1 MRYHYEKVE
10 ANTIEEYLSFI
21 QLGYIDITIDETKK
35 SDLFLAIEKKYMS
48 SGAFM
53 IEYAKDLLWGIGC
66 TRNEEKGRL
75 ILKSLISNLHPYA
88 LTVLGAFLMEKKE
101 YQQAETYLFSALQFE
116 FAPSDYFYGKMIENG
131 WNGHKDIKKAEY
143 YYLAAAKDNVSRAQL
158 ALGKMYQKKKELTSA
173 FFWFSMASKQ
183 KEKEATYELA
193 KAYFYGYGTKKD
205 EEKALKCYQEAF
217 EQGCLEAAKNIGSY
231 LFYHPELDTNGEMA
245 IAWLFQIKD
254 RKDAE
259 VHYMLGSL
267 LEKQNRL
274 KEAFE
279 FYLLSAKENHVESAL
294 KVGQF
299 YEKGKETN
307 PKLEQAIF
315 WYEKAALLGNEE
327 AKTSLRRAKKA
338 LKEEL
343 ENKQVILQEES
354 PKETKVDYLLLAI
367 QKENENDIIA
377 AHQFYQLA
385 INEGNLEA
393 EKKREEMQKRLKKE
407 KRCPNCGDKLKGFL
421 FKYCPRCKKERS
433 L

>member
-21 QLGYIDITIDETKK
+21 QLGYIDIVIDETKK
-35 SDLFLAIEKKYMS
+35 KDLFLALEKKYTS
-48 SGAFM
+48 SDAFM
-53 IEYAKDLLWGIGC
+53 IEYAKDLLWGFGC
-66 TRNEEKGRL
+66 KREEEKGRL
-75 ILKSLISNLHPYA
+75 ILKSMITNLHPYA

-116 FAPSDYFYGKMIENG
+116 FALSDYFYGKMIENG

-173 FFWFSMASKQ
+173 FFWLSMASKQ

-217 EQGCLEAAKNIGSY
+217 EQGYLDAAKNIGAY

-254 RKDAE
+254 KEDAE
-259 VHYMLGSL
+259 VHYMLGFL

-274 KEAFE
+274 NEALE
-279 FYLLSAKENHVESAL
+279 FYLLSAKENHVEGAL

-299 YEKGKETN
+299 YEEGNETTTN
-307 PKLEQAIF
+307 LEQAIF

-327 AKTSLRRAKKA
+327 AKISLRRAKKA
-338 LKEEL
+338 LKEET
-343 ENKQVILQEES
+343 ENKQVILKEES
-354 PKETKVDYLLLAI
+354 PKETKVDYLSLAI
-367 QKENENDIIA
+367 QKENENDIID
-377 AHQFYQLA
+377 AHHFYELA

-393 EKKREEMQKRLKKE
+393 KKKREEMQKRLKKE
-407 KRCPNCGDKLKGFL
+407 KRCPHCGSKLKGFL
-421 FKYCPRCKKERS
+421 FKYCPTCKKGR
-433 L
+433 